1 VTERP
6 DDGSRVE
13 AAEAGVHAE
22 YAEEQAGLVPDE
34 HVTATDAPTEPAVQT
49 ALQHHHHHPVDPN
62 VGVVRG
68 RTGRG
73 ALIAALASA
82 AVTVVA
88 VVLLA
93 LAIRGGS

>member
-1 VTERP
+1 MIRGPP
-6 DDGSRVE
+6 DDGSRIE
-13 AAEAGVHAE
+13 AEEAGLHA
-22 YAEEQAGLVPDE
+22 DF
-34 HVTATDAPTEPAVQT
+34 TDPPT
-49 ALQHHHHHPVDPN
+49 ALPHHHHHPVDPN

-73 ALIAALASA
+73 ALIAALTSA

-93 LAIRGGS
+93 LAVRGGS

>member
-1 VTERP
+1 MTERP

-13 AAEAGVHAE
+13 AEEAEIHAE
-22 YAEEQAGLVPDE
+22 L
-34 HVTATDAPTEPAVQT
+34 TESPV
-49 ALQHHHHHPVDPN
+49 ALRLHHHHPVDPN

-73 ALIAALASA
+73 ALIAAVAAA
-82 AVTVVA
+82 AVTIIA

-93 LAIRGGS
+93 LAVRGGS